1 MCGVEFVGAGVR
13 AQGRWLE
20 ESGLDGLG
28 VGVRPS
34 AECSLVST
42 ALVVSGVQEWRASC
56 LHSR

>member
-20 ESGLDGLG
+20 EVGLDGLG

-42 ALVVSGVQEWRASC
+42 ALVVSGV
-56 LHSR
+56 HD